1 MAVSLLCPDAAAQ
14 YFVVFFYYEK
24 VLETKTFIL
33 WIEWRTYSTN
43 ILE

>member
-1 MAVSLLCPDAAAQ
+1 MAVSLLCTDAAAQ
-14 YFVVFFYYEK
+14 YFVVFFYEK